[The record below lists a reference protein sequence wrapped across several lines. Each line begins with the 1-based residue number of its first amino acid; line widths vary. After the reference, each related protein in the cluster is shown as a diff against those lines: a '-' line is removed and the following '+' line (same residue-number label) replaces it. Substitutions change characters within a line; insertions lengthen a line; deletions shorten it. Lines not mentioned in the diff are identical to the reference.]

1 MSVKTTTFE
10 GDEMMVERLNI
21 LGVGI
26 DCIDSEEALT
36 QIESFIADGTPHQV
50 VTANAEI
57 IYQASKNEKM
67 RTVINQAQMVTADG
81 SGVVWASKQLG
92 RPLRQRVTGID
103 LVNSICEQSA
113 KKGWKLYILGS
124 APGVAATAAVNIR
137 KKFPGCNIVGT
148 HHGYFNA
155 KEEKQIVAELL
166 QLQPDVLF
174 VALGAPK
181 QEYWIA
187 EHMAQLQIPVSM
199 GIGGSMDVLSGNVK
213 RAPRW
218 MQKMSLEWL
227 YRLLIQPT
235 RFKRVLALPKFM
247 LAVKKQAKG

>member
-1 MSVKTTTFE
+1 ME
-10 GDEMMVERLNI
+10 QRLEI

-26 DCIDSEEALT
+26 DKVTSQQALDN
-36 QIESFIADGTPHQV
+36 IADFIASGQPHQI

-67 RTVINQAQMVTADG
+67 RNIINNAQMVTADG
-81 SGVVWASKQLG
+81 SGVVWASRQLG
-92 RPLRQRVTGID
+92 EPLEQRVTGID
-103 LVNSICEQSA
+103 LVNSICERSA
-113 KKGWKLYILGS
+113 QAKWKIYILGS
-124 APGVAATAAVNIR
+124 APGVAATAAMNIR
-137 KKFPGCNIVGT
+137 DKFPGCNIVGT

-155 KEEKQIVAELL
+155 KEEKQILAELE
-166 QLQPDVLF
+166 QLKPDVLF

-187 EHMAQLQIPVSM
+187 DHLADLGIPVGM

-213 RAPRW
+213 RAPKW

-247 LAVKKQAKG
+247 LAVKKQAKNK

>member
-1 MSVKTTTFE
+1 MVHE
-10 GDEMMVERLNI
+10 EDEIMENRLDV

-26 DCIDSEEALT
+26 DKVTSQQALEK
-36 QIESFIADGTPHQV
+36 IGEFIASGQPHQI

-67 RTVINQAQMVTADG
+67 RNIINNAQMVTADG
-81 SGVVWASKQLG
+81 SGVVWASRQLG
-92 RPLRQRVTGID
+92 EPLEQRVTGID

-113 KKGWKLYILGS
+113 KDKWKIYILGS

-137 KKFPGCNIVGT
+137 DKFPGCNIVGT

-155 KEEKQIVAELL
+155 KEEKQILAELE
-166 QLQPDVLF
+166 QLKPDVLF

-187 EHMAQLQIPVSM
+187 DHLADLGIPVGM

-213 RAPRW
+213 RAPKW

-247 LAVKKQAKG
+247 LAVKKQAKQK

>member
-1 MSVKTTTFE
+1 M
-10 GDEMMVERLNI
+10 GQRLEI
-21 LGVGI
+21 LGIGI
-26 DCIDSEEALT
+26 DCIDSNEALR
-36 QIESFIADGTPHQV
+36 QIGQFIASGTPHQI

-57 IYQASKNEKM
+57 IYQANKNEKM
-67 RTVINQAQMVTADG
+67 KNVINAAQMVTADG
-81 SGVVWASKQLG
+81 SGVVWASRQLG
-92 RPLRQRVTGID
+92 QPLAQRVTGID

-113 KKGWKLYILGS
+113 KDKWKIYILGS
-124 APGVAATAAVNIR
+124 APGVADTAANNIR
-137 KKFPGCNIVGT
+137 DRFPGCNIVGT
-148 HHGYFNA
+148 HHGYFNEQ
-155 KEEKQIVAELL
+155 EEAQIIAELE

-187 EHMAQLQIPVSM
+187 DHIQQLNIPVAM

-213 RAPRW
+213 RAPKW

-247 LAVKKQAKG
+247 LAVKKQAKNK

>member
-1 MSVKTTTFE
+1 M
-10 GDEMMVERLNI
+10 GERLEI

-26 DCIDSEEALT
+26 DKVNSQQALEK
-36 QIESFIADGTPHQV
+36 IGAFIASGQPHQI

-67 RTVINQAQMVTADG
+67 RHVINNAQMVTADG
-81 SGVVWASKQLG
+81 SGVVWASHQLG
-92 RPLRQRVTGID
+92 EPLKQRVTGID

-113 KKGWKLYILGS
+113 KDKWKIYILGS
-124 APGVAATAAVNIR
+124 APGVAAAAAVNIR
-137 KKFPGCNIVGT
+137 NKFPGCNIVGT

-155 KEEKQIVAELL
+155 KEEKQILAELE
-166 QLQPDVLF
+166 QLKPDVLF

-187 EHMAQLQIPVSM
+187 DHLAELGIPVGM

-213 RAPRW
+213 RAPKW

-247 LAVKKQAKG
+247 LAVKKQAKQK

>member
-1 MSVKTTTFE
+1 M
-10 GDEMMVERLNI
+10 GHNERLEI
-21 LGVGI
+21 LGIGI
-26 DCIDSEEALT
+26 DKVNSQQALER
-36 QIESFIADGTPHQV
+36 IGEFIASGESHQI

-67 RTVINQAQMVTADG
+67 RNVINNAQMVTADG
-81 SGVVWASKQLG
+81 SGVVWASRQLG
-92 RPLRQRVTGID
+92 EPLGQRVTGID

-113 KKGWKLYILGS
+113 KDKWKIYILGS
-124 APGVAATAAVNIR
+124 APGVAATAAMNIR
-137 KKFPGCNIVGT
+137 DKFPGCNIVGT

-155 KEEKQIVAELL
+155 KEEKQILAELE
-166 QLQPDVLF
+166 QLKPDVLF

-187 EHMAQLQIPVSM
+187 DHLSALGIPVGM

-213 RAPRW
+213 RAPKW

-247 LAVKKQAKG
+247 LAVKKQAKNK

>member
-1 MSVKTTTFE
+1 M
-10 GDEMMVERLNI
+10 GERLEI

-26 DCIDSEEALT
+26 DKVNSQQAMEKIGE
-36 QIESFIADGTPHQV
+36 FIASGKSHQI

-67 RTVINQAQMVTADG
+67 RKVINEAQMVTADG

-92 RPLRQRVTGID
+92 EPLEQRVTGID

-113 KKGWKLYILGS
+113 KDKWKIYILGS

-137 KKFPGCNIVGT
+137 NKFPGCNIIGT

-155 KEEKQIVAELL
+155 KEEKQILAELE
-166 QLQPDVLF
+166 QLKPDVLF

-187 EHMAQLQIPVSM
+187 DHLSALGIPVGM

-213 RAPRW
+213 RAPKW

-227 YRLLIQPT
+227 YRVLIQPA

-247 LAVKKQAKG
+247 LAVKKQAKQK

>member
-1 MSVKTTTFE
+1 M
-10 GDEMMVERLNI
+10 GERLEI

-26 DCIDSEEALT
+26 DCIDSQQALQ
-36 QIESFIADGTPHQV
+36 QIGEFIENGEPHQI

-67 RTVINQAQMVTADG
+67 RNVINAAQMVTADG
-81 SGVVWASKQLG
+81 SGVVWASRQLG
-92 RPLRQRVTGID
+92 QPLAQRVTGID
-103 LVNSICEQSA
+103 LVNSICQQSA
-113 KKGWKLYILGS
+113 KEKWKIYILGS

-137 KKFPGCNIVGT
+137 NKFPGCNIIGT

-155 KEEKQIVAELL
+155 KEEKQILAELE
-166 QLQPDVLF
+166 QLKPDVLF

-187 EHMAQLQIPVSM
+187 DHIQKLGIPVAM

-213 RAPRW
+213 RAPKW

-235 RFKRVLALPKFM
+235 RFKRVLALPQFM
-247 LAVKKQAKG
+247 LAVKKQAKQQKS

>member
-1 MSVKTTTFE
+1 MA
-10 GDEMMVERLNI
+10 ERLNI

-36 QIESFIADGTPHQV
+36 QIENFIADGNPHQV

-57 IYQASKNEKM
+57 IYQANRNEKM
-67 RTVINQAQMVTADG
+67 RNVINQAQMVTADG

-113 KKGWKLYILGS
+113 RKGWKLYILGS

-137 KKFPGCNIVGT
+137 QKFPGCNIVGT

-187 EHMAQLQIPVSM
+187 EHMEQLQIPVSM

-247 LAVKKQAKG
+247 LAVKKQAKN

>member
-1 MSVKTTTFE
+1 M
-10 GDEMMVERLNI
+10 GERLEI

-26 DCIDSEEALT
+26 DKLTGQEALQ
-36 QIESFIADGTPHQV
+36 QIGAFIASGQPHQI

-67 RTVINQAQMVTADG
+67 RNVINKAQMVTADG
-81 SGVVWASKQLG
+81 SGVVWASRQLG
-92 RPLRQRVTGID
+92 QPLPQRVTGID
-103 LVNSICEQSA
+103 LVNGICEQSA
-113 KKGWKLYILGS
+113 KDKWKIYILGS
-124 APGVAATAAVNIR
+124 APGVAATAAINIR
-137 KKFPGCNIVGT
+137 DKFPGCNIIGT

-155 KEEKQIVAELL
+155 KEEKQILAELE
-166 QLQPDVLF
+166 QLRPDVLF

-187 EHMAQLQIPVSM
+187 EHMERLQIPVAM

-213 RAPRW
+213 RAPKW

-235 RFKRVLALPKFM
+235 RFKRMLALPKFM
-247 LAVKKQAKG
+247 LAVKKQAGKK

>member
-1 MSVKTTTFE
+1 MA
-10 GDEMMVERLNI
+10 ERLNI

-36 QIESFIADGTPHQV
+36 QIENFIADGNPHQV

-57 IYQASKNEKM
+57 IYQANRNEKM
-67 RTVINQAQMVTADG
+67 RNVINQAQMVTADG

-113 KKGWKLYILGS
+113 RKGWKLYILGS

-137 KKFPGCNIVGT
+137 QKFPGCNIVGT

-199 GIGGSMDVLSGNVK
+199 GIGGSMDVWSGNVK

-247 LAVKKQAKG
+247 LAVKKQAKN

>member
-1 MSVKTTTFE
+1 M
-10 GDEMMVERLNI
+10 GERLEI

-26 DCIDSEEALT
+26 DRIDSQQALQ
-36 QIESFIADGTPHQV
+36 QIGEFIENGEPHQI

-67 RTVINQAQMVTADG
+67 RNVINAAQMVTADG
-81 SGVVWASKQLG
+81 SGVVWASRQLG
-92 RPLRQRVTGID
+92 QPLAQRVTGID
-103 LVNSICEQSA
+103 LVNSICQQSA
-113 KKGWKLYILGS
+113 KEKWKIYILGS

-137 KKFPGCNIVGT
+137 NKFPGCNIIGT

-155 KEEKQIVAELL
+155 KEEKQILAELE
-166 QLQPDVLF
+166 QLKPDVLF

-187 EHMAQLQIPVSM
+187 DHIQKLGIPVAM

-213 RAPRW
+213 RAPKW

-235 RFKRVLALPKFM
+235 RFKRVLALPQFM
-247 LAVKKQAKG
+247 LAVKKQAKQQKS

>member
-1 MSVKTTTFE
+1 MA
-10 GDEMMVERLNI
+10 ERLNI

-36 QIESFIADGTPHQV
+36 QIENFIADGNPHQV

-57 IYQASKNEKM
+57 IYQANRNEKM
-67 RTVINQAQMVTADG
+67 RNVINQAQMVTADG

-113 KKGWKLYILGS
+113 RKGWKLYILGS

-137 KKFPGCNIVGT
+137 QKFPGCNIVGT

-247 LAVKKQAKG
+247 LAVKKQAKN

>member
-1 MSVKTTTFE
+1 MIYWE
-10 GDEMMVERLNI
+10 RDELMGERLEI

-26 DCIDSEEALT
+26 DKLTGQEALQ
-36 QIESFIADGTPHQV
+36 QIGAFIASGQPHQI

-67 RTVINQAQMVTADG
+67 RSVINKAQMVTADG
-81 SGVVWASKQLG
+81 SGVVWASRQLG
-92 RPLRQRVTGID
+92 QPLPQRVTGID
-103 LVNSICEQSA
+103 LVNGICEQSA
-113 KKGWKLYILGS
+113 KEKWKIYILGS

-137 KKFPGCNIVGT
+137 DKFPGCNIIGT

-155 KEEKQIVAELL
+155 KEEKQILAELE

-187 EHMAQLQIPVSM
+187 EHMEQLQIPVAM

-213 RAPRW
+213 RAPKW

-227 YRLLIQPT
+227 YRLIIQPT
-235 RFKRVLALPKFM
+235 RFKRMLALPKFM
-247 LAVKKQAKG
+247 LAVKKQAKKK

>member
-1 MSVKTTTFE
+1 MGK
-10 GDEMMVERLNI
+10 RLEI

-26 DCIDSEEALT
+26 DALTGEEALQ
-36 QIESFIADGTPHQV
+36 QISAFIASGQPHQI

-67 RTVINQAQMVTADG
+67 RAIINAAQMVTADG
-81 SGVVWASKQLG
+81 SGVVWASRQLG
-92 RPLRQRVTGID
+92 QPLPQRVTGID
-103 LVNSICEQSA
+103 LVNSICRQSA
-113 KKGWKLYILGS
+113 EDKWKIYILGS
-124 APGVAATAAVNIR
+124 APGVAATAAINIR
-137 KKFPGCNIVGT
+137 NKFPGCNIIGT

-155 KEEKQIVAELL
+155 KEEKQILAELE
-166 QLQPDVLF
+166 QLKPDILF

-187 EHMAQLQIPVSM
+187 EHIEQLQIPVAM

-213 RAPRW
+213 RAPKW

-247 LAVKKQAKG
+247 LAVKRQARKK

>member
-1 MSVKTTTFE
+1 M
-10 GDEMMVERLNI
+10 GERLEI

-26 DCIDSEEALT
+26 DKVNSQQALEK
-36 QIESFIADGTPHQV
+36 IGEFIASGQPHQI

-67 RTVINQAQMVTADG
+67 CNVINNAQMVTADG
-81 SGVVWASKQLG
+81 SGVVWASRQLG
-92 RPLRQRVTGID
+92 QPLEQRVTGID

-113 KKGWKLYILGS
+113 KDKWKIYILGS

-137 KKFPGCNIVGT
+137 DKFPGCNIVGT

-155 KEEKQIVAELL
+155 KEEKQILAELE
-166 QLQPDVLF
+166 QLKPDVLF

-187 EHMAQLQIPVSM
+187 DHLAELGIPVGM

-213 RAPRW
+213 RAPKW

-247 LAVKKQAKG
+247 LAVKKQAKQK

>member
-1 MSVKTTTFE
+1 M
-10 GDEMMVERLNI
+10 GQRLEI
-21 LGVGI
+21 LGIGI
-26 DCIDSEEALT
+26 DRIDSNEALR
-36 QIESFIADGTPHQV
+36 QIGQFIASGTPHQI

-67 RTVINQAQMVTADG
+67 KNVINAAQMVTADG
-81 SGVVWASKQLG
+81 SGVVWASRQLG
-92 RPLRQRVTGID
+92 QPLAQRVTGID

-113 KKGWKLYILGS
+113 KDKWKIYILGS
-124 APGVAATAAVNIR
+124 APGVADTAANNIR
-137 KKFPGCNIVGT
+137 DRFPGCNIVGT
-148 HHGYFNA
+148 HHGYFNEQ
-155 KEEKQIVAELL
+155 EEAQIIAELE

-187 EHMAQLQIPVSM
+187 DHIQQLNIPVAM

-213 RAPRW
+213 RAPKW

-247 LAVKKQAKG
+247 LAVKKQAKNK

>member
-1 MSVKTTTFE
+1 M
-10 GDEMMVERLNI
+10 GERLEI

-26 DCIDSEEALT
+26 DKVNSQQALEK
-36 QIESFIADGTPHQV
+36 IGAFIASGQPHQI

-67 RTVINQAQMVTADG
+67 RNVINNAQMVTADG
-81 SGVVWASKQLG
+81 SGVVWASRQLG
-92 RPLRQRVTGID
+92 EPLEQRVTGID

-113 KKGWKLYILGS
+113 KDKWKIYILGS

-137 KKFPGCNIVGT
+137 NKFPGCNIVGT

-155 KEEKQIVAELL
+155 KEEKQILAELEKL
-166 QLQPDVLF
+166 KPDVLF

-187 EHMAQLQIPVSM
+187 DHLAELGIPVGM

-213 RAPRW
+213 RAPKW
-218 MQKMSLEWL
+218 M
-227 YRLLIQPT
+227 
-235 RFKRVLALPKFM
+235 
-247 LAVKKQAKG
+247 

>member
-1 MSVKTTTFE
+1 ME
-10 GDEMMVERLNI
+10 NRLDV

-26 DCIDSEEALT
+26 DKVTSQQALEK
-36 QIESFIADGTPHQV
+36 IGEFIASGQPHQI

-67 RTVINQAQMVTADG
+67 RNIINNAQMVTADG
-81 SGVVWASKQLG
+81 SGVVWASRQLG
-92 RPLRQRVTGID
+92 EPLEQRVTGID

-113 KKGWKLYILGS
+113 KDKWKIYILGS

-137 KKFPGCNIVGT
+137 DKFPGCNIVGT

-155 KEEKQIVAELL
+155 KEEKQILAELE
-166 QLQPDVLF
+166 QLKPDVLF

-187 EHMAQLQIPVSM
+187 DHLADLGIPVGM

-213 RAPRW
+213 RAPKW

-247 LAVKKQAKG
+247 LAVKKQAKQK

>member
-1 MSVKTTTFE
+1 M
-10 GDEMMVERLNI
+10 GERLEI

-26 DCIDSEEALT
+26 DRIDSQQALQ
-36 QIESFIADGTPHQV
+36 QIGEFIENGEPHQI

-67 RTVINQAQMVTADG
+67 RNVINAAQMVTADG
-81 SGVVWASKQLG
+81 SGVVWASRQLG
-92 RPLRQRVTGID
+92 QPLAQRVTGID
-103 LVNSICEQSA
+103 LVNSICQQSA
-113 KKGWKLYILGS
+113 KEKWKIYILGS

-137 KKFPGCNIVGT
+137 NKFPGCNIIGT

-155 KEEKQIVAELL
+155 KEEKQILAELE
-166 QLQPDVLF
+166 QLKPDVLF

-187 EHMAQLQIPVSM
+187 DHIQKLGIPVAM

-213 RAPRW
+213 RAPKW

-247 LAVKKQAKG
+247 LAVKKQAKQQKS

>member
-1 MSVKTTTFE
+1 M
-10 GDEMMVERLNI
+10 GQRLEI
-21 LGVGI
+21 LGIGI
-26 DCIDSEEALT
+26 DRIDSNEALR
-36 QIESFIADGTPHQV
+36 QIGQFIASGTPHQI

-67 RTVINQAQMVTADG
+67 KDVINAAQMVTADG
-81 SGVVWASKQLG
+81 SGVVWASRQLG
-92 RPLRQRVTGID
+92 QPLAQRVTGID

-113 KKGWKLYILGS
+113 KDKWKIYILGS
-124 APGVAATAAVNIR
+124 APGVADTAANNIR
-137 KKFPGCNIVGT
+137 DRFPGCNIVGT
-148 HHGYFNA
+148 HHGYFNEQ
-155 KEEKQIVAELL
+155 EEAQIIAELE

-187 EHMAQLQIPVSM
+187 DHIQQLNIPVAM

-213 RAPRW
+213 RAPKW

-247 LAVKKQAKG
+247 LAVKKQAKNK

>member
-1 MSVKTTTFE
+1 ME
-10 GDEMMVERLNI
+10 NRLDV

-26 DCIDSEEALT
+26 DKVTSQQALEK
-36 QIESFIADGTPHQV
+36 IGEFIASGQPHQI

-67 RTVINQAQMVTADG
+67 RNIINNAQMVTADG
-81 SGVVWASKQLG
+81 SGVVWASRQLG
-92 RPLRQRVTGID
+92 EPLEQRVTGID

-113 KKGWKLYILGS
+113 KDKWKIYILGS

-137 KKFPGCNIVGT
+137 DKFPGCNIVGT

-155 KEEKQIVAELL
+155 KEEKQILAELE
-166 QLQPDVLF
+166 QLKQDVLF

-187 EHMAQLQIPVSM
+187 DHLADLGIPVGM

-213 RAPRW
+213 RAPKW

-247 LAVKKQAKG
+247 LAVKKQAKQK

>member
-1 MSVKTTTFE
+1 MENHLDV
-10 GDEMMVERLNI
+10 

-26 DCIDSEEALT
+26 DKVTSQQALEK
-36 QIESFIADGTPHQV
+36 IGEFIASGQPHQI

-67 RTVINQAQMVTADG
+67 RNIINNAQMVTADG
-81 SGVVWASKQLG
+81 SGVVWASRQLG
-92 RPLRQRVTGID
+92 EPLEQRVTGID

-113 KKGWKLYILGS
+113 KDKWKIYILGS

-137 KKFPGCNIVGT
+137 DKFPGCNIVGT

-155 KEEKQIVAELL
+155 KEEKQILAELE
-166 QLQPDVLF
+166 QLKPDVLF

-187 EHMAQLQIPVSM
+187 DHLADLGIPVGM

-213 RAPRW
+213 RAPKW

-247 LAVKKQAKG
+247 LAVKKQAKQK

>member
-1 MSVKTTTFE
+1 M
-10 GDEMMVERLNI
+10 GERLEI

-26 DCIDSEEALT
+26 DKVNSQQALEK
-36 QIESFIADGTPHQV
+36 IGAFIASGQPHQI

-67 RTVINQAQMVTADG
+67 RHVINNAQMVTADG
-81 SGVVWASKQLG
+81 SGVVWASRQLG
-92 RPLRQRVTGID
+92 EPLEQRVTGID

-113 KKGWKLYILGS
+113 KDKWKIYILGS
-124 APGVAATAAVNIR
+124 APGVAAAAAVNIR
-137 KKFPGCNIVGT
+137 NKFPGCNIVGT

-155 KEEKQIVAELL
+155 KEEKQILAELE
-166 QLQPDVLF
+166 QLKPDVLF

-187 EHMAQLQIPVSM
+187 DHLTELGISVGM

-213 RAPRW
+213 RAPKW

-247 LAVKKQAKG
+247 LAVKKQAKQK

>member
-1 MSVKTTTFE
+1 M
-10 GDEMMVERLNI
+10 GHNERLEI
-21 LGVGI
+21 LGIGI
-26 DCIDSEEALT
+26 DKVNSQQALER
-36 QIESFIADGTPHQV
+36 IGEFIASGESHQI

-67 RTVINQAQMVTADG
+67 RNVINNAQMVTADG
-81 SGVVWASKQLG
+81 SGVVWASRQLG
-92 RPLRQRVTGID
+92 EPLGQRVTGID

-113 KKGWKLYILGS
+113 KDKWKIYILGS
-124 APGVAATAAVNIR
+124 APGVAATAAINIR
-137 KKFPGCNIVGT
+137 DKFPGCNIVGT

-155 KEEKQIVAELL
+155 KEEKQILAELE
-166 QLQPDVLF
+166 QLKPDVLF

-187 EHMAQLQIPVSM
+187 DHLSALGIPVGM

-213 RAPRW
+213 RAPKW

-247 LAVKKQAKG
+247 LAVKKQAKNK

>member
-1 MSVKTTTFE
+1 M
-10 GDEMMVERLNI
+10 GERLEI

-26 DCIDSEEALT
+26 DKVNSQQALEK
-36 QIESFIADGTPHQV
+36 IGEFIASGQPHQI

-67 RTVINQAQMVTADG
+67 RNVINNAQMVTADG
-81 SGVVWASKQLG
+81 SGVVWASRQLG
-92 RPLRQRVTGID
+92 EPLEQRVTGID

-113 KKGWKLYILGS
+113 KDKWKIYILGS

-137 KKFPGCNIVGT
+137 NKFPGCNIVGT

-155 KEEKQIVAELL
+155 KEEKQILAELEKL
-166 QLQPDVLF
+166 KPDVLF

-187 EHMAQLQIPVSM
+187 DHLAELGIPVGM

-213 RAPRW
+213 RAPKW

-247 LAVKKQAKG
+247 LAVKKQAKQK